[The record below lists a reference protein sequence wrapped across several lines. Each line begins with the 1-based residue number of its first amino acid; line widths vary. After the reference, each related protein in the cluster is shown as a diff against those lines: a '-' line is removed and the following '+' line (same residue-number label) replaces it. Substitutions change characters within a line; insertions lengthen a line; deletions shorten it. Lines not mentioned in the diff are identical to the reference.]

1 MKIPQITQIT
11 PNSRAQTCLVSISP
25 GCSTL
30 DNFDRDGTGVLD
42 LAIVDRELVTDPVG
56 KPGMT
61 GSVGPQ
67 AASRGG
73 DAVLKAPL
81 LPPW

>member
-1 MKIPQITQIT
+1 M
-11 PNSRAQTCLVSISP
+11 
-25 GCSTL
+25 